1 MSRDFTYEPHV
12 GYGPLK
18 FGMSPLQIVDILGD
32 PKSEFVD
39 ADVLDM
45 DLFDADEAA
54 LILTNKTFMYD
65 DAVLDHDFLSTSFF
79 QDKLVEIS
87 IRVRGRDIPFSAEN
101 LMDKDRKELMRRLAE
116 NETEIYAN
124 GASYFFPRA
133 GLQTDDPKFWKS
145 RGTVDFVVAQYILD
159 RLDLDSWEKLDEID
173 L

>member
-18 FGMSPLQIVDILGD
+18 FGMSAKQIVDILGE

-45 DLFDADEAA
+45 DLFDADEKA
-54 LILTNKTFMYD
+54 LILTSKAFNYD
-65 DAVLDHDFLSTSFF
+65 DAVLDHDFLSVTFF
-79 QDKLVEIS
+79 QDKLVEIR
-87 IRVRGRDIPFSAEN
+87 IRVRGRDIPFGAEN
-101 LMDKDRKELMRRLAE
+101 LMDNNRKDLMRRLAE

-124 GASYFFPRA
+124 GASYFFPKA

-145 RGTVDFVVAQYILD
+145 RGTVDFVVGQYVLD
-159 RLDLDSWEKLDEID
+159 RLDLDSWERLSEID